1 MRKQFRKIS
10 GLAMVLCMA
19 VSLFSGCVV
28 GKQGREEQKAWV
40 KEMNEVIPDD
50 EFEYV
55 GPKSGEF
62 GQESNVAVVK
72 TKIYPHSTSIYL
84 RKLNGELQTDYHF
97 YRYREDVNEYIADY
111 VKGIINGDSIE
122 AHFIPDS
129 KYVPLKNYS
138 LKEYIK
144 EFVTFDSV
152 YIALFQKDGK
162 FPSDEEMAE
171 KLLRIAK
178 DRDEI
183 CNINVYCLTEKTDD
197 WVMKSVL
204 AYELEM
210 KSERKAERITCRY
223 EEGGKTKYRTIKGNV
238 TW

>member
-1 MRKQFRKIS
+1 MKKHLRKMCGVAI
-10 GLAMVLCMA
+10 VLCM
-19 VSLFSGCVV
+19 VISLFSGCVV
-28 GKQGREEQKAWV
+28 GSAGRAEQKSWV

-162 FPSDEEMAE
+162 FPSDDEMSQS
-171 KLLRIAK
+171 LLKIAK
-178 DRDEI
+178 NRDEI

-197 WVMKSVL
+197 WVMKSTI
-204 AYELEM
+204 AYELTM
-210 KSERKAERITCRY
+210 TSERKVNRISVRY
-223 EEGGKTKYRTIKGNV
+223 EDGGKTKHKTIKENV